1 MGIVS
6 LVRRG
11 LRHTRI
17 VPSGSPPLYRLNMVG
32 LLVSGIIQAILG
44 DAPQSVSDNTPEY
57 FDWFFIGLQ
66 LIGTVA
72 IIGALYG
79 VENNTDHA
87 AKLRRSLV
95 AEFVG
100 LVFLVTVIIVNVV
113 AVMFYNQGP
122 PSAPSTWLLIMF
134 GGWILYT
141 RLPEVKRIIKEL
153 S

>member
-1 MGIVS
+1 
-6 LVRRG
+6 
-11 LRHTRI
+11 
-17 VPSGSPPLYRLNMVG
+17 MVG
-32 LLVSGIIQAILG
+32 LLVSGIIQAMLG

-66 LIGTVA
+66 LIGTVSVIA
-72 IIGALYG
+72 ALYG
-79 VENNTDHA
+79 VENNSTHA

-100 LVFLVTVIIVNVV
+100 LAFLVTVMIVNVV

-134 GGWILYT
+134 SGWILYT
-141 RLPEVKRIIKEL
+141 RLPEVKRTIKEL